1 METSFVPLAK
11 RQFHEVTV
19 EITPDMDMPRIL
31 EEVRHASED
40 ILREDLV
47 KAVLTGKTRMD
58 FDLDMNRVIRM
69 LQERFF
75 FAKGYDRTGV
85 EIDYESFRYDMSLK
99 GEFVRLM
106 ERQDFPEEE
115 RAQMIELGIKAI
127 MGEDLEA

>member
-1 METSFVPLAK
+1 
-11 RQFHEVTV
+11 
-19 EITPDMDMPRIL
+19 MPRIL
-31 EEVRHASED
+31 EEVRRETD
-40 ILREDLV
+40 GIPKEDLV
-47 KAVLTGKTRMD
+47 KVVLTGKTRMD
-58 FDLDMNRVIRM
+58 FELDKNRVIRA

-75 FAKGYDRTGV
+75 FGKAYDRTGV

-106 ERQDFPEEE
+106 EQQDFPEEE